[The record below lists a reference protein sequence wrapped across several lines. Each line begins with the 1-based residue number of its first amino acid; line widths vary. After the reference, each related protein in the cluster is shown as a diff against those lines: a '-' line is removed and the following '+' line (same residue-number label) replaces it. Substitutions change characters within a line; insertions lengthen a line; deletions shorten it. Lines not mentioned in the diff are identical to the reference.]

1 VVSTALPTDVPE
13 LVDWQLAARVGR
25 RVAGGSELPARAA
38 WSRQFT
44 ELSTT
49 ADRAVAELTGLG
61 GELAPPL
68 AEPLDRGQ
76 WVEANLATLRRILRP
91 LAEKVAERKAW
102 KASGPVPAAMRTST
116 RAIAGAQAGTLL
128 GYVGQRVLGQY
139 DLPLPGPEQAASAN
153 GEGALVRA
161 GSVGEGTV
169 WYVVPNIVATERR
182 HRFRPAHFRLWIAL
196 HETAHRRQFRG
207 VPWLPGH
214 IQGLLDEYLG
224 SVEVDDEALKRLTD
238 RLQGLARR
246 VIAGERIELLDLLVT
261 PEQKT
266 IVDRIQATMTVLEGH
281 GEFVMDELGGRLVPG
296 HQHMHDTLRARRN
309 AQGAAERLVQQ
320 LLGFRQKL
328 DQYAAGERFVRRLFE
343 RGGMGAVNQVFT
355 EPAALPTMDEIRDPD
370 RYLAR
375 AG

>member
-1 VVSTALPTDVPE
+1 VVSTALPADIPE

-49 ADRAVAELTGLG
+49 ADQAVAEFTGLG
-61 GELAPPL
+61 GDLPPPV

-102 KASGPVPAAMRTST
+102 KASGPMPAAMRTST

-139 DLPLPGPEQAASAN
+139 DLPMPGPDQAASPN
-153 GEGALVRA
+153 GDGALAVRA
-161 GSVGEGTV
+161 HGEGTV

-182 HRFRPAHFRLWIAL
+182 HRFRPGDFRLWIAL
-196 HETAHRRQFRG
+196 HETTHRRQFRG

-224 SVEVDDEALKRLTD
+224 SVEIDDEALRRLTQ

-246 VIAGERIELLDLLVT
+246 VIAGEKIELLDLLVS
-261 PEQKT
+261 PEQRA
-266 IVDRIQATMTVLEGH
+266 IVDRVQATMTVLEGH
-281 GEFVMDELGGRLVPG
+281 GEFVMDQLGDRLVPN

-309 AQGAAERLVQQ
+309 APGAAERLIQQ

-328 DQYAAGERFVRRLFE
+328 DQYAMGEKFVRRLFE
-343 RGGMGAVNQVFT
+343 RGGMATVNRVFA
-355 EPAALPTMDEIRDPD
+355 EPAALPTLDEVRDPD
-370 RYLAR
+370 RWLAR

>member
-1 VVSTALPTDVPE
+1 MVSTALPADLPE

-25 RVAGGSELPARAA
+25 RVAGGSDLPARAA

-44 ELSTT
+44 DLSAV
-49 ADRAVAELTGLG
+49 ADRAVAEFTGLG
-61 GELAPPL
+61 GELPPPV
-68 AEPLDRGQ
+68 AEPLDRGE
-76 WVEANLATLRRILRP
+76 WVEANLATLRRVLRP
-91 LAEKVAERKAW
+91 LAAKVAERKAW
-102 KASGPVPAAMRTST
+102 KASGPVPTAMRTST

-139 DLPLPGPEQAASAN
+139 DLPLPGPDQAAAN
-153 GEGALVRA
+153 GIAPPVPVRA
-161 GSVGEGTV
+161 SGEGTV

-182 HRFRPAHFRLWIAL
+182 HRFRPGDFRLWIAL

-224 SVEVDDEALKRLTD
+224 SVEVDEEAVKRLTQ

-246 VIAGERIELLDLLVT
+246 AIAGERIELLDLLVT
-261 PEQKT
+261 PEQKV
-266 IVDRIQATMTVLEGH
+266 IVDRIQSTMTVLEGH
-281 GEFVMDELGGRLVPG
+281 GEFVMDQLGERLVPG
-296 HQHMHDTLRARRN
+296 HQHMHDALRARRN
-309 AQGAAERLVQQ
+309 AQGAAERLLQQ

-328 DQYAAGERFVRRLFE
+328 DQYAMGERFVRRLFD
-343 RGGMGAVNQVFT
+343 RGGMAAVNRVFA
-355 EPAALPTMDEIRDPD
+355 EPAALPSMDEVRDPD

>member
-1 VVSTALPTDVPE
+1 VVSTALPTDLPE
-13 LVDWQLAARVGR
+13 LVDWKLAARVGR

-44 ELSTT
+44 ELSTA

-61 GELAPPL
+61 GELPPPV

-102 KASGPVPAAMRTST
+102 KASGPMPAAMRTST

-139 DLPLPGPEQAASAN
+139 DLPMPGPDQAA
-153 GEGALVRA
+153 RA
-161 GSVGEGTV
+161 GGEGTV

-182 HRFRPAHFRLWIAL
+182 HRFRPGDFRLWIAL

-207 VPWLPGH
+207 VAWLPGH

-224 SVEVDDEALKRLTD
+224 SVEVDEEAVKRITQ

-246 VIAGERIELLDLLVT
+246 AIAGEKIELLDLLVT
-261 PEQKT
+261 PEQRV

-281 GEFVMDELGGRLVPG
+281 GEFVMDQLGERLVPG

-309 AQGAAERLVQQ
+309 APGAAERLIQQ
-320 LLGFRQKL
+320 LLGFRQKM
-328 DQYAAGERFVRRLFE
+328 DQYAMGERFVRRLFE
-343 RGGMGAVNQVFT
+343 RGGMAAVNQVFAA
-355 EPAALPTMDEIRDPD
+355 PAALPTLDEVRDPD

-375 AG
+375 SS